1 MENRLTSLRIFD
13 ETGYNMT
20 SACKE
25 AILNVDTEAGIS
37 VDDANRIF
45 AEVGHCLSQTTRDAI
60 AAAAR
65 KKDDGYPEIPSKPEP
80 EEAEAER
87 IQEVEI
93 QEEAEGGET
102 DIPETVDDQE

>member
-1 MENRLTSLRIFD
+1 MIENRLTSVRIFD

-45 AEVGHCLSQTTRDAI
+45 GEVGHCLSKTVRDAI
-60 AAAAR
+60 VAAAR
-65 KKDDGYPEIPSKPEP
+65 KELSKASAVPEP
-80 EEAEAER
+80 APVEPSTVPGEEEDD
-87 IQEVEI
+87 EI
-93 QEEAEGGET
+93 GET
-102 DIPETVDDQE
+102 YIPETVDEEE